1 MIDPAVQ
8 TQMLVRRPIDDVFNA
23 FVDPA
28 VTTRFWFTGSSGRL
42 EPGAKVTWEW
52 EMYGVSAEVHV
63 RAIERPSR
71 ILIEW
76 DDPPTT
82 VEWQFTSLGA
92 EATLVQITNTGFQ
105 GAEEEVVGMALDSM
119 GGFSLVL
126 AALKAWLE
134 HGIALNLVADRN
146 PEALVSHYSS
156 PQRPSTEG
164 LGDG

>member
-1 MIDPAVQ
+1 MIEPTVQ
-8 TQMLVRRPIDDVFNA
+8 AQMLVRRPIDDVFNA

-28 VTTRFWFTGSSGRL
+28 ITTRFWFTRSSGKL
-42 EPGAKVTWEW
+42 EPGAKVTWAW

-63 RAIERPSR
+63 RAIEQPSR

-76 DDPPTT
+76 GEPATV
-82 VEWQFTSLGA
+82 VEWQFTSLRA
-92 EATLVQITNTGFQ
+92 EATLVQISNTGFQ
-105 GAEEEVVGMALDSM
+105 GTEDEVVGMALDSM

-146 PEALVSHYSS
+146 PEAHVSH
-156 PQRPSTEG
+156 
-164 LGDG
+164 

>member
-1 MIDPAVQ
+1 MINPAVQ
-8 TQMLVRRPIDDVFNA
+8 TQMLVRRPVDEVFNA

-28 VTTRFWFTGSSGRL
+28 ITTCFWFTRSSGKL

-52 EMYGVSAEVHV
+52 EMYGVSANVHV
-63 RAIERPSR
+63 KAIEQPSR

-76 DDPPTT
+76 GEPSTI

-92 EATLVQITNTGFQ
+92 EATLVQISNTGFQ
-105 GAEEEVVGMALDSM
+105 GTAEEVVGMALDSM

-134 HGIALNLVADRN
+134 HGIALNLVADRD
-146 PEALVSHYSS
+146 PEHHVSH
-156 PQRPSTEG
+156 
-164 LGDG
+164 

>member
-1 MIDPAVQ
+1 MINPAVQ
-8 TQMLVRRPIDDVFNA
+8 TQMLVRRPIDEVFNA

-28 VTTRFWFTGSSGRL
+28 ITTRFWFTRSSGKL

-52 EMYGVSAEVHV
+52 EMYGVSADVQV
-63 RAIERPSR
+63 KAIEYPTR

-76 DDPPTT
+76 DEPATT

-92 EATLVQITNTGFQ
+92 EATLVQISNTGFQ
-105 GAEEEVVGMALDSM
+105 GTAEEIVGMALDSM

-134 HGIALNLVADRN
+134 HGIALDLVADRD
-146 PEALVSHYSS
+146 PESHVSH
-156 PQRPSTEG
+156 
-164 LGDG
+164 